1 MIILLVDTEDFAKH
15 FLVVK
20 VMLHALD
27 LLVVFMSLSGNED
40 YIALLGQH
48 AGCADCFL
56 AVNDAD
62 HRLHLLG
69 VETSQHIVDDVLWLF
84 EARIVAGDDNL
95 IALLNCLLCHQRA
108 LALVTVSTG
117 TADSNHF
124 AALALENLVD
134 GIQYV
139 LQCIWCMCIARR
151 LYSHR

>member
-15 FLVVK
+15 FLVVE

-62 HRLHLLG
+62 HLLHLLG
-69 VETSQHIVDDVLWLF
+69 VETSQHVVDDVLWLF
-84 EARIVAGDDNL
+84 KARIVAGDDNL
-95 IALLNCLLCHQRA
+95 IALLDSLLCHQRA
-108 LALVTVSTG
+108 LTLVTVSAG
-117 TADSNHF
+117 TADGNHF
-124 AALALENLVD
+124 AALSVENFVN

-139 LQCIWCMCIARR
+139 LQSIWCED
-151 LYSHR
+151 LLHK

>member
-84 EARIVAGDDNL
+84 ETWVVAGDDYPL
-95 IALLNCLLCHQRA
+95 SLCF
-108 LALVTVSTG
+108 
-117 TADSNHF
+117 TASCAIN
-124 AALALENLVD
+124 
-134 GIQYV
+134 G
-139 LQCIWCMCIARR
+139 R
-151 LYSHR
+151 LPLSRLPPHRKR